1 MRVELN
7 AGGDKIAAKIR
18 DAQMQKVP
26 FMLVVGAREMEAG
39 TVAVR
44 ERSRGDLGAMSLDE
58 FERMALALIRSRAP
72 RTTP

>member
-1 MRVELN
+1 
-7 AGGDKIAAKIR
+7 
-18 DAQMQKVP
+18 MQKVP
-26 FMLVVGAREMEAG
+26 FMLVIGAREMEAG